1 MRITRRIMMAASAA
15 LPFAGSAR
23 AATPVSIRIEP
34 SRVLRTIPADFLG
47 LGFESLSVAGLLSPQ
62 NQAYVRLVRNL
73 GPSGVIRIGGNV
85 SDYTRYEPNG
95 RTATGH
101 KATEGRVR

>member
-1 MRITRRIMMAASAA
+1 MRITRRIMMAASAV

-23 AATPVSIRIEP
+23 AATPVSLRIEP